1 MKTAEVE
8 TKYLGLWEH
17 KAERT
22 GSVSV
27 QVDLTKYVNT
37 LMGMEGSM
45 YTSSVWNQKKIV
57 QRQSEYKQVTIG
69 CISGQVEK
77 L

>member
-27 QVDLTKYVNT
+27 QVDLTKNVTT
-37 LMGMEGSM
+37 LMGMEGPM
-45 YTSSVWNQKKIV
+45 CNLSVWTQKNC
-57 QRQSEYKQVTIG
+57 SEA
-69 CISGQVEK
+69 E
-77 L
+77 

>member
-27 QVDLTKYVNT
+27 QVGLTKNVAT
-37 LMGMEGSM
+37 LMNMERPM
-45 YTSSVWNQKKIV
+45 YNLPVWSQKNCSK
-57 QRQSEYKQVTIG
+57 SE
-69 CISGQVEK
+69 
-77 L
+77 

>member
-1 MKTAEVE
+1 MKSAEVE

-27 QVDLTKYVNT
+27 QVDLTKNVTT
-37 LMGMEGSM
+37 LMGMEGPM
-45 YTSSVWNQKKIV
+45 CNLSVWNQKNC
-57 QRQSEYKQVTIG
+57 SEA
-69 CISGQVEK
+69 E
-77 L
+77 

>member
-22 GSVSV
+22 GLASV
-27 QVDLTKYVNT
+27 QVDLTKNVTT
-37 LMGMEGSM
+37 LMDMEGPM
-45 YTSSVWNQKKIV
+45 CNLLCGIRKIV
-57 QRQSEYKQVTIG
+57 QRQSK
-69 CISGQVEK
+69 
-77 L
+77 